1 MLSVALA
8 LVDLTEPLLL
18 GFFSALTV
26 SLEAFFLWK
35 KGAVYRKRA
44 KKTIEALGIKKL
56 HKPVI
61 HNDSIEIRGMINSVK
76 HLLIVEDVS

>member
-1 MLSVALA
+1 MNKKIKIVQHK
-8 LVDLTEPLLL
+8 
-18 GFFSALTV
+18 SAI
-26 SLEAFFLWK
+26 
-35 KGAVYRKRA
+35 GYRKRA

-56 HKPVI
+56 NKPVI